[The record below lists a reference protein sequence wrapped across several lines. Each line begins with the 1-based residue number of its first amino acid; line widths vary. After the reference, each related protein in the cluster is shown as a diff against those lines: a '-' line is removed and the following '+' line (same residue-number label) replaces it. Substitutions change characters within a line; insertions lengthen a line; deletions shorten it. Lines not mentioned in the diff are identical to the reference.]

1 MFRLNVRIMS
11 RRAGSDVVAS
21 SGYRH
26 GAKMTNDLNGT
37 TRSYE
42 GKRDEVVFE
51 EIVLPEDAPQW
62 AVDRYQGEDVIDA
75 AGRLWNDIEAKENSH
90 RKRDISQL
98 AKSFTISLPHELSR
112 EQQVALIQGYVRD
125 NLVSKGQVADVV
137 IHDKGDGNP
146 HAHVM
151 TTMRTLGPDGHD
163 KRVGNYIAAR
173 MELMNQ
179 RCAWAVAA
187 NTALELAGFD
197 RRIDHRSNLDRGI
210 ALEPCNYSKDIAEN
224 IEADGGVYRAK
235 TRALEARAANEA
247 LLMKDPGQVLL
258 VLGQEKAMFVAEDIT
273 FELRRKLPANVGKKQ
288 IEDIV
293 RAAMASPE
301 LVRTGEVDYR
311 GEPIF
316 TTRAVLEMGRQLTRD
331 TLQMRDSALAFDAAG
346 EDDLA
351 LDPRLSDEQRAA
363 VDAMISPQRISVVSG
378 YAGAGKTTAV
388 IEASRVWEARGF
400 TVIGAAVSGKA
411 VQALTGLHGQ
421 LGTIAQIEAQ
431 WDRGAV
437 PPAGKFVV
445 FMDEASMVGTATWS
459 RFEARINA
467 MGGKLN
473 VLGAPEQLGPVND
486 SSALQHVSSLVG
498 ATYMTQVRRQ
508 RDLDDQA
515 AIQEISRSMDGV
527 GPALMHFEQKG
538 AITLEAGLESA
549 IEALPQRFFEGVTP
563 DNFWTEGFE
572 RIALLHT
579 NASVEA
585 ANTALRAHAVEAGF
599 VKQDGGLVLPSELE
613 INAGD
618 RVRFTKPF
626 ADASVSRNAFA
637 SVVAVS
643 GHNLTL
649 AVDGRA
655 GAFTLDA
662 QAFPHFDYGYAATI
676 HKSQGMS
683 VKGKV
688 FAVVTRMFDWHL
700 LDVAI
705 SRHVEDLDI
714 TIPVSDFG
722 EDLTVE
728 TRDDVLA
735 RVVKSTSRSSLQQ
748 VMMADVAPTLRRAHP
763 TLEDISTIT
772 RADRTAGIT
781 APAEDMAAERVAL
794 SGDVHLFQQSQ
805 RLSGLL
811 RSEFKADSPM
821 FGDDPRGYSVDPLKV
836 VDDLLAERGMLRASD
851 VAGRLAEVVFEP
863 ATFTRLYYEAM
874 GHPDLVI
881 LSETGTGREGRV
893 YSSVDRIDQAVSLMD
908 QGMRMAVS
916 GVPFSVGLQGAQFS
930 VRDNPDQLLAPGA
943 GVRVLP
949 HEDIKVFQQQLLSA
963 RISHVADECDLTSD
977 GRRALESVFWPAR
990 IGIIEEISTANTA
1003 GVIAAARDVVPSGQ
1017 VVALHTSKKTAQKFA
1032 VAAGIR
1038 GLDLYTLSSGLD
1050 NKTITFGP
1058 QDILV
1063 VPEASGLHID
1073 QLELLI
1079 SQVERTG
1086 AKILLHN
1093 DPSLEAGGDAVR
1105 HLAARLPFVKLG
1117 GLDAIAP
1124 NRRGLLSQGAGF
1136 AAAVDDLYNLGHING
1151 AANETEHVHAFVAD
1165 YMADPADGKLGVAGS
1180 RRMRDML
1187 NREIAAMYSAQV
1199 GVEVGDEHSLSR
1211 GRYATP
1217 LSLSVGTRLVATRD
1231 MPDHAILSGQIAEV
1245 SRFSPNGA
1253 VVVRIDERE
1262 VEIASGADASALEY
1276 GYVVTARQALSDGM
1290 QTPSAHIFANKSLS
1304 RNALISA
1311 LQLGDDITLSLPVDV
1326 SNPVSVEAYFT
1337 RVNTRAPQGSVL
1349 DYGFDPT
1356 RALLAAGDSYTSPS
1370 LDVRPDIA
1378 PHDQELLDQTRAAY
1392 RASPALIV
1400 AELVRQS
1407 ARFNVNDLASDLGPY
1422 YPEKD
1427 KAELLAQSRDLI
1439 ARLQDDGTIV
1449 TAGRFDF
1456 DGTQCYTTRVQAEVE
1471 QDGLQRG
1478 LALAAKSLHDVS
1490 GSEGDTQLVQ
1500 HVTGPKRLS
1509 LAVLPADHA
1518 QATRYRN
1525 EIGAVWRARG
1535 YQIISTGL
1543 SQSWAARAATA
1554 LGPDTQAFSLAAL
1567 EASWAKGAVP
1577 ADGKFVV
1584 VLDQAEMANS
1594 TQWARIQARI
1604 DDLGG
1609 KLIAL
1614 STPQALPRNRSVS
1627 LFQALS
1633 SKVGVHQDLPTPVQ
1647 SKEAERRA
1655 TVALSGNTQDAAH
1668 AIAIHYGLGNIHF
1681 AGQTDS
1687 AVSAIARRF
1696 WADADETGHRRVALA
1711 HSAKATEAL
1720 NEAIRTEGRRL
1731 EHLGAA
1737 VRLNGEDAN
1746 IGQRVYVSAN
1756 RSGLEEGQHVTLLG
1770 LDEDGSVEVQSEDG
1784 SDVIRLD
1791 QSDTNILNPSFAATL
1806 WQASQRR
1813 PADKTF
1819 LLASRS
1825 MDQSLYR
1832 VGMSC
1837 HRHGFE
1843 MHVPEPAIKDVET
1856 LKLAAG
1862 RRNSLDILTQSVP
1875 PAPMEEITVPGISH
1889 RADRVAPLLKA
1900 GVFAQDAHLQSV
1912 AQRRADLL
1920 SISYKVGDPVLG
1932 EDPKGYALHPR
1943 RAVDDLIGEASVI
1956 RAEDVAAKLAHTV
1969 RDPQTFVHMFAEAMA
1984 HPDLVVLSE
1993 TGIRGEGRVY
2003 STLDHIKR
2011 ETELSD
2017 RISAMALV
2025 PTGFNPADRV
2035 LRAAT
2040 QTAHGPMSPDQE
2052 RGLRHATSGQ
2062 RVAMLTGYAG
2072 SGKTTV
2078 LNGVRAVYEEA
2089 GWSVTGTTLSGD
2101 AARNL
2106 QNESGIA
2113 SRSVASLLMA
2123 AQKDRIALGPR
2134 SLLVV
2139 DEAAMLNAAQYDAVI
2154 GLCERSGA
2162 SLLLVGDGNQIQA
2175 HGPGAMFRSFADRIG
2190 TVTLSKVWR
2199 QRDPLDARAS
2209 EGLAVGGAQAE
2220 RAIDHY
2226 TAQGYV
2232 VGTGSDADPEHHLA
2246 AVVAGYM
2253 ADPSQAKIML
2263 TFRNA
2268 DVATLNALA
2277 RTAEQQ
2283 SRDVS
2288 HEEALAVDRDGVSL
2302 ALQAGDPIRITK
2314 PDWEHGLMKGDRG
2327 EVTLVN
2333 PQAQNYTLQ
2342 IGTGDE
2348 ARHVTLPL
2356 TDGPALTYN
2365 YAQTIDSA
2373 QGMSIQS
2380 VHVAATANL
2389 TQNRT
2394 YVAATRFT
2402 ERQRLYTPTSQDEAT
2417 NFLKRVATREG
2428 HKVTTLEREY
2438 GFDPHRAG
2446 EAVQHA
2452 RADETDLAAYLESH
2466 GVTSVTPA
2474 ASKYSLAQLFK
2485 SNPAHEDLAAAAAT
2499 RALSHVLDARVIDG
2513 EAVMDG
2519 ALQSDVSRLLNRVS
2533 SRDQWKEMTARLP
2546 RVARTTPD
2554 DLARRWSDAKPGEAI
2569 LPEARALARAIAVAD
2584 AENRRDVGRA
2594 LKAGLEVLSNRV
2606 TEARAA
2612 GRYEDMLK
2620 EAFAP
2625 LAQGHDLMSEGAAV
2639 GEQANARARATPY
2652 PRMGYQTRRTSLIA
2666 SIKDIYTTE
2675 YDKAQARVEQSIL
2688 RAPTPMPSGKG
2699 VDMLSDDDPIGT
2711 PTHSGYKDY
2720 WERHALDESK
2730 RGSIYPLKDAKL
2742 FIAVRDHVE
2751 EKIGGHTHNLL
2762 VRKSHVPFAQIDT
2775 YMENVSEDVPKAWVQ
2790 RHRDRLQYLGTQ
2802 DPTPDFKSV
2811 EEFTWAIKYTA
2822 TQNVLMPEGF
2832 DPEKAIE
2839 GTEGD
2844 WMNRHIRRSIA
2855 DVGKS
2860 DVANRSILE
2869 KDMEK
2874 RSAHYM
2880 VDTAYIPHGDMMSVI
2895 RRVAADYETKG
2906 LSELEAENVPA
2917 EWKDR
2922 LARTLEN
2929 RHNPQG
2935 QKGVQTTD
2943 EYLWTL
2949 RFLSTTGLTRSLGR
2963 APEPKDVAPKP
2974 PSPDMGLDLSP

>member
-1 MFRLNVRIMS
+1 
-11 RRAGSDVVAS
+11 
-21 SGYRH
+21 
-26 GAKMTNDLNGT
+26 MTNDLNGT

-51 EIVLPEDAPQW
+51 ELVLPEDAPQW
-62 AVDRYQGEDVIDA
+62 AVDRYLGEDVIDA

-125 NLVSKGQVADVV
+125 NLVSEGQVADVV

-258 VLGQEKAMFVAEDIT
+258 VLGQEKAMFIEDDIA
-273 FELRRKLPANVGKKQ
+273 FELRRKLPANVGKGQ
-288 IEDIV
+288 IEGIV

-301 LVRTGEVDYR
+301 LVATGEVDYR

-331 TLQMRDSALAFDAAG
+331 TLQMRDSELDFSSVGGGDIS
-346 EDDLA
+346 

-363 VDAMISPQRISVVSG
+363 VDTMISPQRISVVSG

-411 VQALTGLHGQ
+411 VQALTGLQGQ

-431 WDRGAV
+431 WDLGAV
-437 PPAGKFVV
+437 PPPGKFVV

-527 GPALMHFEQKG
+527 EPALMHFEQKG
-538 AITLEAGLESA
+538 AITLEADLESA

-572 RIALLHT
+572 RIALFHT
-579 NASVEA
+579 NASVDA
-585 ANTALRAHAVEAGF
+585 ANAALRVHAVEAGF

-618 RVRFTKPF
+618 RVRFTRPF

-735 RVVKSTSRSSLQQ
+735 SVVKSTSRSSLQQ

-763 TLEDISTIT
+763 TLEDITTIP

-811 RSEFKADSPM
+811 RSAFKADSPM

-916 GVPFSVGLQGAQFS
+916 GAPFSVGLQDAQVS
-930 VRDNPDQLLAPGA
+930 VSDHPEQLLAPA
-943 GVRVLP
+943 RADVQDLP
-949 HEDIKVFQQQLLSA
+949 DVDTKDVQQQLLSA
-963 RISHVADECDLTSD
+963 RISQVADECDLTSD
-977 GRRALESVFWPAR
+977 KRRALEAVFWPAR

-1003 GVIAAARDVVPSGQ
+1003 GVIAAARDVIPTGK

-1038 GLDLYTLSSGLD
+1038 GLDLYALSSGLD

-1063 VPEASGLHID
+1063 VPEATGLHID

-1105 HLAARLPFVKLG
+1105 HLAARLPSVKLG
-1117 GLDAIAP
+1117 EFDAIAP
-1124 NRRGLLSQGAGF
+1124 NRRGLLSQGAPF
-1136 AAAVDDLYNLGHING
+1136 VAAVDDLYSLGHING
-1151 AANETEHVHAFVAD
+1151 AVNETQHVRAFVED
-1165 YMADPADGKLGVAGS
+1165 YMADPAEGKLGVAGS

-1187 NREIAAMYSAQV
+1187 NREIAAMHSAQV
-1199 GVEVGDEHSLSR
+1199 GVEGGDEHSLSR

-1231 MPDHAILSGQIAEV
+1231 MPDHAILSGQIADV
-1245 SRFSPNGA
+1245 SRFSPSGA
-1253 VVVRIDERE
+1253 VVVRIDGRE

-1276 GYVVTARQALSDGM
+1276 GYVVTARQALSDRM

-1311 LQLGDDITLSLPVDV
+1311 LQLGDDITLSLPIDV
-1326 SNPVSVEAYFT
+1326 SNPVSVEAFFT
-1337 RVNTRAPQGSVL
+1337 RLNTRAPQGSIL
-1349 DYGFDPT
+1349 DHGFDPT
-1356 RALLAAGDSYTSPS
+1356 RALQAAGDSYTSPS

-1378 PHDQELLDQTRAAY
+1378 PHDQEILDQTRAAY

-1400 AELVRQS
+1400 ADLARQS
-1407 ARFNVNDLASDLGPY
+1407 ARFNVDDLASDLGPY

-1427 KAELLAQSRDLI
+1427 KSELLAQSRDLI
-1439 ARLQDDGTIV
+1439 ARLQSDGTIV
-1449 TAGRFDF
+1449 KAGHFDY

-1471 QDGLQRG
+1471 QGGLQRG
-1478 LALAAKSLHDVS
+1478 LALAARSLHDVS
-1490 GSEGDTQLVQ
+1490 GPEGATQLGQ
-1500 HVTGPKRLS
+1500 HVTGPERLS
-1509 LAVLPADHA
+1509 LAVLPADHD
-1518 QATRYRN
+1518 QANQCRK

-1543 SQSWAARAATA
+1543 SQGWAARAAAA

-1567 EASWAKGAVP
+1567 EASWARGAVP

-1614 STPQALPRNRSVS
+1614 SKPQALPRNRSVC

-1633 SKVGVHQDLPTPVQ
+1633 SEVGVHQDLPTPVQ

-1655 TVALSGNTQDAAH
+1655 TVALSGNTQDAAR

-1681 AGQTDS
+1681 AGQMDGATG
-1687 AVSAIARRF
+1687 AIARRF
-1696 WADADETGHRRVALA
+1696 WADADQSDHRRVALA
-1711 HSAKATEAL
+1711 HSTKAAEAL
-1720 NEAIRTEGRRL
+1720 NGAIRTEGRRL
-1731 EHLGAA
+1731 GHLGEP
-1737 VRLNGEDAN
+1737 VRLNGEEAN
-1746 IGQRVYVSAN
+1746 IGQRVYVSASRN
-1756 RSGLEEGQHVTLLG
+1756 GLEEGQHVKLLAI
-1770 LDEDGSVEVQSEDG
+1770 DADGSVQVQTEDG

-1791 QSDTNILNPSFAATL
+1791 QSDTNVLNPSFAATL
-1806 WQASQRR
+1806 WQASQRL
-1813 PADKTF
+1813 PTDKTF

-1843 MHVPEPAIKDVET
+1843 MHVPETAIKDVEA

-1862 RRNSLDILTQSVP
+1862 RRNDLDILTQPVP
-1875 PAPMEEITVPGISH
+1875 PPPMEEITVPGISN

-1900 GVFAQDAHLQSV
+1900 GLFAQDAHLQSI

-1920 SISYKVGDPVLG
+1920 SISCKFGDPVLG

-2052 RGLRHATSGQ
+2052 RGLRHATSGL

-2078 LNGVRAVYEEA
+2078 LNGVRSVYEAA

-2106 QNESGIA
+2106 QSESGIA
-2113 SRSVASLLMA
+2113 SRSVTSLLMA
-2123 AQKDRIALGPR
+2123 AQHDRIALRPR

-2139 DEAAMLNAAQYDAVI
+2139 DEAAMLNATHYDALI

-2162 SLLLVGDGNQIQA
+2162 SLLLVGDGQQIQA

-2199 QRDPLDARAS
+2199 QKDPLDARAS
-2209 EGLAVGGAQAE
+2209 EGLAAGGAQAK

-2226 TAQGYV
+2226 SAQGYV
-2232 VGTGSDADPEHHLA
+2232 VGTGSDVDPEHHLA
-2246 AVVAGYM
+2246 TVVAGYR
-2253 ADPSQAKIML
+2253 ADPSQDKTML
-2263 TFRNA
+2263 TFRNV

-2283 SRDVS
+2283 NRDVS
-2288 HEEALAVDRDGVSL
+2288 HEEALAVDREGGSL
-2302 ALQAGDPIRITK
+2302 AVQAGDLIRITK
-2314 PDWEHGLMKGDRG
+2314 PDWEHGLIKGDRG

-2342 IGTGDE
+2342 IGTGEE
-2348 ARHVTLPL
+2348 ARHITLPL
-2356 TDGPALTYN
+2356 ADGPALTYD

-2373 QGMSIQS
+2373 QGMSVQS

-2402 ERQRLYTPTSQDEAT
+2402 ERLRLYAPTSQDEAA
-2417 NFLKRVATREG
+2417 NFLKRIATREG

-2438 GFDPHRAG
+2438 GYDPHRAG

-2452 RADETDLAAYLESH
+2452 KADQADLAKYLESH
-2466 GVTSVTPA
+2466 GVTSVAPA

-2546 RVARTTPD
+2546 RAARTTPD
-2554 DLARRWSDAKPGEAI
+2554 DMARRWSDAKPGETL
-2569 LPEARALARAIAVAD
+2569 LPEARALARAITVAE
-2584 AENRRDVGRA
+2584 AENRQDVGRA

-2606 TEARAA
+2606 TEARDA
-2612 GRYEDMLK
+2612 GRFDDMLK
-2620 EAFAP
+2620 DAFAP
-2625 LAQGHDLMSEGAAV
+2625 LAQGRDLVPEGAAI
-2639 GEQANARARATPY
+2639 GEQTNTPARAASY
-2652 PRMGYQTRRTSLIA
+2652 PRMGNNSRRISFFGA
-2666 SIKDIYTTE
+2666 IKDIYTTE
-2675 YDKAQARVEQSIL
+2675 YDKARERVERSISSDQPAAHKEGTRKMDEDMILGLLSAMNRYVPFEHEFHDLDAPRELLGKLYIGSREATPNADQQNKIDALAQRMAHERALTQL
-2688 RAPTPMPSGKG
+2688 RISLAYEIKPDARDFEWRDCIFYKKAPFALFNPAAAQEYRDQFAKRAKQVGAIPSVTDKAIARMSVLAMSGSE
-2699 VDMLSDDDPIGT
+2699 DMRRLGEGLSFVGNYEEVAPEHAVEARNARQTVISRILASEDDLELSEPEAQEALSDLYKGYSLKEITALARPEEKMPEGVPALSADDQRRLAKRILAFAKVQT
-2711 PTHSGYKDY
+2711 P
-2720 WERHALDESK
+2720 
-2730 RGSIYPLKDAKL
+2730 KDAPQHSTFL
-2742 FIAVRDHVE
+2742 SRD
-2751 EKIGGHTHNLL
+2751 IQNGPRLGL
-2762 VRKSHVPFAQIDT
+2762 
-2775 YMENVSEDVPKAWVQ
+2775 
-2790 RHRDRLQYLGTQ
+2790 HRDRNLDGPHLDG
-2802 DPTPDFKSV
+2802 P
-2811 EEFTWAIKYTA
+2811 
-2822 TQNVLMPEGF
+2822 G
-2832 DPEKAIE
+2832 
-2839 GTEGD
+2839 
-2844 WMNRHIRRSIA
+2844 RR
-2855 DVGKS
+2855 
-2860 DVANRSILE
+2860 
-2869 KDMEK
+2869 
-2874 RSAHYM
+2874 
-2880 VDTAYIPHGDMMSVI
+2880 
-2895 RRVAADYETKG
+2895 
-2906 LSELEAENVPA
+2906 
-2917 EWKDR
+2917 
-2922 LARTLEN
+2922 
-2929 RHNPQG
+2929 
-2935 QKGVQTTD
+2935 
-2943 EYLWTL
+2943 
-2949 RFLSTTGLTRSLGR
+2949 
-2963 APEPKDVAPKP
+2963 
-2974 PSPDMGLDLSP
+2974 